1 MRSPTLST
9 IEAKV
14 AELKACKNK
23 EYTYEEVQKL
33 VEGERKSNK
42 MKGNFALRKIE
53 LRTQIEHMQEKAAEW
68 ALHVSNFNDGQE
80 EGPSSVDPDKTP
92 VPFTPEQIAAKEA
105 ELKALDGKQDLE
117 KQIEQKT
124 KLAQSYR
131 IDDINV
137 RFPSHLPP
145 LLSVL
150 HPPSSP
156 LADGLC
162 DALSVRPLTG
172 HAGAE
177 PRVPAPDRAQGGRGD
192 AQGGH

>member
-68 ALHVSNFNDGQE
+68 ALHVSNFKDGQE

-137 RFPSHLPP
+137 RFPLPP
-145 LLSVL
+145 PL
-150 HPPSSP
+150 PSSLSSSLP
-156 LADGLC
+156 VAPSPTASSMPSLS
-162 DALSVRPLTG
+162 AL
-172 HAGAE
+172 
-177 PRVPAPDRAQGGRGD
+177 
-192 AQGGH
+192 

>member
-53 LRTQIEHMQEKAAEW
+53 LRTQIEDMQQKAAEW
-68 ALHVSNFNDGQE
+68 ALHVSNFKDGQE

-137 RFPSHLPP
+137 LFPLATSPPP
-145 LLSVL
+145 LPVL
-150 HPPSSP
+150 LPPSSS
-156 LADGLC
+156 LTDRLFG
-162 DALSVRPLTG
+162 ALSERPFNG

-177 PRVPAPDRAQGGRGD
+177 PRVPAPDRA
-192 AQGGH
+192 

>member
-68 ALHVSNFNDGQE
+68 ALHVSNFKDGQE

-92 VPFTPEQIAAKEA
+92 VPFTPEQIAA
-105 ELKALDGKQDLE
+105 ALFWLGSE
-117 KQIEQKT
+117 PE
-124 KLAQSYR
+124 
-131 IDDINV
+131 
-137 RFPSHLPP
+137 
-145 LLSVL
+145 
-150 HPPSSP
+150 
-156 LADGLC
+156 
-162 DALSVRPLTG
+162 ALSLAKSHTMLDLQPLYQ
-172 HAGAE
+172 E
-177 PRVPAPDRAQGGRGD
+177 RVAA
-192 AQGGH
+192 AATTS